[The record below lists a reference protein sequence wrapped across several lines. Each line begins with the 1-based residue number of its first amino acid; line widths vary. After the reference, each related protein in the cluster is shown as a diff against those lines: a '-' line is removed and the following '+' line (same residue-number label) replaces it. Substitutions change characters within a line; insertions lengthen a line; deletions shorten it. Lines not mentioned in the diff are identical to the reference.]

1 MASDRGAG
9 EAIWLEANLRLV
21 RADNPSLMTERGTN
35 SYILGR
41 GAVAIIDPGPDDPR
55 HLEALMRALAPHER
69 VSHILV
75 THSHR
80 DHSGLAPAL
89 ARRTGAPVLAFG
101 PSDAGRDALLQARIA
116 ALGIAEGTGVHRD
129 FTPDRV
135 VAAGEIIAGSDW
147 QVTALWTP
155 GHMGNHLCY
164 QSETCVFTGDHVMGW
179 SSSVVAPP
187 EGDMRVY
194 IDALEQ
200 LRDIA
205 AARFYPGHGPP
216 IDTPQ
221 ERVDALIRHR
231 RTREAQILEDLAAGP
246 ADLTNLTARVYRETP
261 PSLHA
266 AARYNLLSHL
276 LDLEARGIVT
286 SEAPPHGGERY
297 ALAAQ
302 RRKER

>member
-1 MASDRGAG
+1 MASERGAG
-9 EAIWLEANLRLV
+9 EAVWLEADLRVV
-21 RADNPSLMTERGTN
+21 RADNPSPMTERGTN

-41 GAVAIIDPGPDDPR
+41 GAVAVIDPGPDDPR
-55 HLEALMRALAPHER
+55 HLEALMRALAPRER

-101 PSDAGRDALLQARIA
+101 PSGAGRDARLQARIA
-116 ALGIAEGTGVHRD
+116 ALGLAEGTGVHRD

-135 VAAGEIIAGSDW
+135 VAAGETVAGSDW
-147 QVTALWTP
+147 QLTALWTP
-155 GHMGNHLCY
+155 GHMGNHLCFHGA
-164 QSETCVFTGDHVMGW
+164 TRVFSGDHVMGW

-187 EGDMRVY
+187 EGDMGAY
-194 IDALEQ
+194 IASLEQ

-216 IDTPQ
+216 IDTPH

-231 RTREAQILEDLAAGP
+231 RTREAQILDDLAGGP
-246 ADLTNLTARVYRETP
+246 ADLAALTASVYSETP
-261 PSLHA
+261 PALHA

-276 LDLEARGIVT
+276 LDLETRGTVRTETPRNGI
-286 SEAPPHGGERY
+286 ERY
-297 ALAAQ
+297 ALAHDRQ
-302 RRKER
+302 